1 MEEDEIVEGTE
12 EDTEEEISEKGLIEA
27 QDGDAKTESEEDEK
41 ETEEEEETEEEKED
55 TSFKREMHDA
65 VCADCGKKCEVPFKP
80 IEGRPVYCRDC
91 YRKHVPQRR
100 RF

>member
-1 MEEDEIVEGTE
+1 M
-12 EDTEEEISEKGLIEA
+12 
-27 QDGDAKTESEEDEK
+27 EK
-41 ETEEEEETEEEKED
+41 EAIEDEEETDEEESDAEEVGEETKEDAEESKVSKEEKEVD
-55 TSFKREMHDA
+55 SFKREMHKS
-65 VCADCGKKCEVPFKP
+65 VCADCKKECEVPFKP